1 MVKTALK
8 NSTKRKQNDKL
19 YNFFLA
25 IILNFIFW
33 LISDLILP

>member
-19 YNFFLA
+19 YNFFFGHYIKLHLLA
-25 IILNFIFW
+25 
-33 LISDLILP
+33 DQ